1 LLLDLVLSELASR
14 PGLVDSAACAALA
27 ADLRLAVGGAAL
39 VLQAGECAEVFA
51 DSSPERI
58 LAKAAQVHGLADML
72 AQASGRR
79 TIRVGRLAGQY
90 AKPRSCPA
98 EVLPDGRTVP
108 TYRGDAVNSADADP
122 LARQPHP
129 LRLLRAYATA
139 RGALDA
145 LAMRHAGPS
154 RPAPPLYVSHEALL
168 LGYEQALVRADV
180 TGASYA
186 SSAHLLWVG
195 ERTRQPGGAHI
206 AFAGGIA
213 NPVAVKVGPSA
224 TPAELTAVVARLLP
238 GHPGGGLALITRMGA
253 DLIAGRLPGLL
264 DALSGQADQIVW
276 ICDPMH
282 GNTRRSRCGRKTRIV
297 ADLLSEIGQFCR
309 LLGERGLHPGGLHLE
324 TTPDPVT
331 ECVWSHRDFEAGVRL
346 PLYESRCDP
355 RLNPEQA
362 QRVVQFTAAQIREQA
377 AGA

>member
-1 LLLDLVLSELASR
+1 MLLDLVLSELASR